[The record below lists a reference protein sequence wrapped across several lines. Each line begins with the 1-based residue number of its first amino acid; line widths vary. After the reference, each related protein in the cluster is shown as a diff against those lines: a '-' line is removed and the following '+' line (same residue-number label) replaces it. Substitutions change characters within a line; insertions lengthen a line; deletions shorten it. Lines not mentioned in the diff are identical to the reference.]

1 MFNKWKMYIPFY
13 ESTFCKWYDHKLDV
27 LSLTEICLKPDEYI
41 ISNKSTTQDYC
52 SKNEPRPKGKGRGV
66 ATIYS
71 NIFSI
76 SQKTGFK
83 HNSLKLGVGDMTK
96 ILYHDM
102 THFISR

>member
-1 MFNKWKMYIPFY
+1 M
-13 ESTFCKWYDHKLDV
+13 

-83 HNSLKLGVGDMTK
+83 HNSLKLGVGDMVTPRGRYGK
-96 ILYHDM
+96 RY
-102 THFISR
+102 THFTKLRGVQANFAQKASTKPTLPG